1 VQPPNE
7 SRQAEADDDDP
18 VEASRMTLF
27 EHLDELR
34 SRLVKATI
42 AFALGFV
49 VMWTF
54 RADVALFITRPFD
67 LAMSWLNAD
76 LAEIYDTRVQEQG
89 HDSALYFEPGYP
101 TTKVVLEPRRVQS
114 DLTQLGL
121 GSNMIM
127 RMRVSFWLA
136 LLLAGPYALYQ
147 AWAFVA
153 AGLYRSERKLVAS
166 YFPTSLALFVGGVA
180 FGFFVMIPY
189 AAYFLSKE
197 GLGEPN
203 YNLTVTSDTYIQF
216 IKALSLAIGIVFQL
230 PLVQFVLAKLGL
242 VDPALYSKYRGHT
255 AVITLIVAALLT
267 PPDPVTQLML
277 SVPTLVLYEV
287 GALIARMVWVP
298 APGAVE
304 SDGGRPT
311 DRPVA
316 ARS

>member
-1 VQPPNE
+1 MKPPNE
-7 SRQAEADDDDP
+7 SDDDP

-34 SRLVKATI
+34 SRLVKATL

-49 VMWTF
+49 LMWTF
-54 RADVALFITRPFD
+54 RSDVALFITRPFD
-67 LAMSWLNAD
+67 QAMAWLNED
-76 LAEIYDTRVQEQG
+76 LAGIYEKRVQAEG
-89 HDSALYFEPGYP
+89 HDPARYFEPGYP
-101 TTKVVLEPRRVQS
+101 ATKVVRESERVQS
-114 DLTQLGL
+114 DLTHLGL

-153 AGLYRSERKLVAS
+153 AGLYRSERKLVAR
-166 YFPTSLALFVGGVA
+166 YFPTSLALFLGGVS

-216 IKALSLAIGIVFQL
+216 IKALSLAIGVVFQL
-230 PLVQFVLAKLGL
+230 PLIQFVLAKIGL

-255 AVITLIVAALLT
+255 AVLTLVIAALLT

-277 SVPTLVLYEV
+277 AVPALLLYEV
-287 GALIARMVWVP
+287 GAVLARMVWVP
-298 APGAVE
+298 VPGAVE
-304 SDGGRPT
+304 PDGGPA
-311 DRPVA
+311 A

>member
-1 VQPPNE
+1 MK
-7 SRQAEADDDDP
+7 RQDDDDDP

-42 AFALGFV
+42 AFALGFIL
-49 VMWTF
+49 MWTF
-54 RADVALFITRPFD
+54 RSDVALFITRPFD
-67 LAMSWLNAD
+67 LAMSWLNDD
-76 LAEIYDTRVQEQG
+76 LAEIYDARVQEQG
-89 HDSALYFEPGYP
+89 HDAALYFEPGYP
-101 TTKVVLEPRRVQS
+101 ATKVVRESERVQS
-114 DLTQLGL
+114 DLTHLGL

-136 LLLAGPYALYQ
+136 MFLAGPYALYQ

-153 AGLYRSERKLVAS
+153 AGLYRSERKLVAT
-166 YFPTSLALFVGGVA
+166 YFPTSLALFVGGVS

-216 IKALSLAIGIVFQL
+216 IKALSLALGVVFQL
-230 PLVQFVLAKLGL
+230 PLVQFVLAKMGL
-242 VDPALYSKYRGHT
+242 VDPAFYSKFRGHT
-255 AVITLIVAALLT
+255 VVITLIIAAVLT
-267 PPDPVTQLML
+267 PPDPVSQLML
-277 SVPTLVLYEV
+277 AVPTLVLYEI
-287 GALIARMVWVP
+287 GALLARLVWVP
-298 APGAVE
+298 VPGAVE
-304 SDGGRPT
+304 PEGGPPT
-311 DRPVA
+311 GGPVA

>member
-1 VQPPNE
+1 
-7 SRQAEADDDDP
+7 
-18 VEASRMTLF
+18 MTLF

-42 AFALGFV
+42 AFALAFV

-54 RADVALFITRPFD
+54 RSEVALFITRPFD
-67 LAMSWLNAD
+67 QAMSWLNED
-76 LAEIYDTRVQEQG
+76 LAAIYDTRVQEQG
-89 HDSALYFEPGYP
+89 HDWALYFQPGYP
-101 TTKVVLEPRRVQS
+101 AEKVVLEPQRVQS
-114 DLTQLGL
+114 DLTHLGL

-136 LLLAGPYALYQ
+136 MFLAGPYALYQ

-153 AGLYRSERKLVAS
+153 AGLYRSERKLVYS

-216 IKALSLAIGIVFQL
+216 IKALSLAVGVVFQL

-255 AVITLIVAALLT
+255 AVITLIVAAILT

-277 SVPTLVLYEV
+277 AIPALVLYEI
-287 GALIARMVWVP
+287 GAFLARFVWVP
-298 APGAVE
+298 VPGAVE
-304 SDGGRPT
+304 PDGGPAAGG
-311 DRPVA
+311 PVA